1 MKEKKQ
7 CLSLTLSAYEFS
19 PSMLFASKMHDEDNV
34 VVVMLCTAYMC
45 QAVVKYDVVKVYVRG
60 IFGDIKSV
68 QNLHLNQQVVP
79 CFNSVFPHNIA
90 ESRPCRDIRISRS
103 QENILCSAPSTPRI
117 LYRSSY
123 TFGHSR
129 LDTVASFQSSSGTT
143 EVLAASFQSKSG
155 TTEVL
160 GFSPNPF
167 LRTTKPTRRRMLE
180 TD

>member
-19 PSMLFASKMHDEDNV
+19 LPMLIASEIHDEDNV

-90 ESRPCRDIRISRS
+90 GNGFKIVKT
-103 QENILCSAPSTPRI
+103 SAKEMD
-117 LYRSSY
+117 LV
-123 TFGHSR
+123 
-129 LDTVASFQSSSGTT
+129 LVQLVA
-143 EVLAASFQSKSG
+143 
-155 TTEVL
+155 
-160 GFSPNPF
+160 
-167 LRTTKPTRRRMLE
+167 
-180 TD
+180 

>member
-19 PSMLFASKMHDEDNV
+19 LSMLIASEIHDEDNV
-34 VVVMLCTAYMC
+34 VVVMLYNAYMC

-90 ESRPCRDIRISRS
+90 GNGFKIVKT
-103 QENILCSAPSTPRI
+103 SAKEMD
-117 LYRSSY
+117 L
-123 TFGHSR
+123 
-129 LDTVASFQSSSGTT
+129 
-143 EVLAASFQSKSG
+143 VLVQLKL
-155 TTEVL
+155 EL
-160 GFSPNPF
+160 GDKKN
-167 LRTTKPTRRRMLE
+167 LGEK
-180 TD
+180 